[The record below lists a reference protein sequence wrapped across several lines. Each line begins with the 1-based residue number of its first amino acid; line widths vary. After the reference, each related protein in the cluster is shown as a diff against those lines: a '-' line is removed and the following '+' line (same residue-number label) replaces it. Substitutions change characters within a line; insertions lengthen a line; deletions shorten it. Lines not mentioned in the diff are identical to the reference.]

1 MIINNKYRLRRIS
14 FARLLNIRVKIVILR
29 ELRHFEISFKNL
41 LFRTIKHTRTKSRIN
56 YLCHNNMNRNFRDGI
71 NFISKFSIKR
81 AWNAMLVLSS
91 FYYSR
96 WTKST
101 VNWGYPVALSFEP
114 TTSCNLRCPEC
125 PSGLRSFTRPTGMLE
140 SDFFRKVIDETSS
153 HLWYLIFYFQGEP
166 YLHPEFTDLVKYASS
181 KKIYT
186 ATSTNAHYLT
196 EANARKTVESGLDRL
211 IISIDGS
218 TQDVYQQY
226 RIGGKLEKVLEGTKN
241 IVKWKKELKSKTP
254 HIIFQFLVVKPNE
267 HQMKDVVQ
275 LANELGV
282 DEVAFKTAQVYEYEH
297 GNPLIPDNADYSRYR
312 KKEDGTYEIKNQLL
326 NQCWKMWHSCVIT
339 WDGSVVPCCFDKDAS
354 HPMGSL
360 QESTFK
366 EVWNSTNYRNFRGKL
381 LQSRNQI
388 DICKNCTEGTKV
400 WG

>member
-1 MIINNKYRLRRIS
+1 MIKNKYRLRRIS
-14 FARLLNIRVKIVILR
+14 FARRLNIRVKIVILE
-29 ELRHFEISFKNL
+29 ELRHFQISFKIL
-41 LFRTIKHTRTKSRIN
+41 LFRALKLYRTESRIN
-56 YLCHNNMNRNFRDGI
+56 YLCNYKMNRNFRDGI
-71 NFISKFSIKR
+71 NFMSKFSFKR
-81 AWNAMLVLSS
+81 AWNAIQVLSS
-91 FYYSR
+91 FYYSK

-101 VNWGYPVALSFEP
+101 TNWGYPIALSFEP

-125 PSGLRSFTRPTGMLE
+125 PSGLRSFTRPIGMLE
-140 SDFFRKVIDETSS
+140 SDFFRKVIDETDSY
-153 HLWYLIFYFQGEP
+153 LWYLIFYFQGEP
-166 YLHPEFTDLVKYASS
+166 YLHPEFTELVKYASS
-181 KKIYT
+181 KRIYT

-196 EANARKTVESGLDRL
+196 DANARKTVESGLDRL
-211 IISIDGS
+211 IISIDGT

-241 IVKWKKELKSKTP
+241 IVKWKRELKSKTP

-267 HQMKDVVQ
+267 HQMQEVEK
-275 LANELGV
+275 LAEELGV
-282 DEVAFKTAQVYEYEH
+282 DEVAFKTAQVYEYEN
-297 GNPLIPDNADYSRYR
+297 GNDLIPDNEHYSRYR
-312 KKEDGTYEIKNQLL
+312 KKSDGTYEIKNQLL

-354 HPMGSL
+354 HPMGNL
-360 QESTFK
+360 QENTFK

-381 LQSRNQI
+381 IQSRSQI